1 MNYKARRI
9 TAVLLGLTS
18 AVGTVATAILVAK
31 ETPKALK
38 KIDELKSKKDIKKI
52 DYVKALLPVY
62 WPALSIC
69 AGTIASTTISN
80 VVSMKTEASLI
91 ATSTMLSQGWKK
103 YKGKVRD
110 IFGKDASEF
119 VNQEIAKDD
128 YDYSKANKLKVEP
141 EERLYWEENLGFFK
155 CKPLDLMAAI
165 ADLNQRLHT
174 PDPSPNGTFYFTTLA
189 VLMRDAKA
197 YVYDENKL
205 KACENIGW
213 TTDYLFEAYDLKS
226 MWVHANYTTVIRKET
241 GEVLFTKINFFEDP
255 IVLQESEVSRLKY
268 KSREEY
274 EHEAEC
280 DMHDYYASDMHL
292 DKDGDYDSYDE
303 TCGSKITDIQEAFI
317 GSKIDCDMDD
327 DDGRRFI
334 PSNPEF
340 MESVK
345 YEDGRDY
352 NNPDNEALHDSN
364 LPDVKDIPEL

>member
-62 WPALSIC
+62 WPALSVC

-103 YKGKVRD
+103 YKGKVQD

-119 VNQEIAKDD
+119 INQEIAKDD
-128 YDYSKANKLKVEP
+128 YDYSKANNLKVEP

-197 YVYDENKL
+197 YVYDKNKL

-226 MWVHANYTTVIRKET
+226 MWVHANYTTIIKKET
-241 GEVLFTKINFFEDP
+241 AEVLFTKINFFEEP

-274 EHEAEC
+274 EHESEC
-280 DMHDYYASDMHL
+280 DMNAYNYCCEDMENTARMA
-292 DKDGDYDSYDE
+292 DIEKSFVN
-303 TCGSKITDIQEAFI
+303 SKM
-317 GSKIDCDMDD
+317 DCDQID

-340 MESVK
+340 TESVK
-345 YEDGRDY
+345 YEDGQDCR
-352 NNPDNEALHDSN
+352 NPNSEILRDSN